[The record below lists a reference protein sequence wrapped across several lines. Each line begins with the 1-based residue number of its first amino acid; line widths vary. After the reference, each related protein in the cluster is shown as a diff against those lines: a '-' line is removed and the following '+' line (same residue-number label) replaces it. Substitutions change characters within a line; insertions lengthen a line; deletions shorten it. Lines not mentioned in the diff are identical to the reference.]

1 MSNRFYICKVCKN
14 TVGLIHAGEKPL
26 SCCGEWMTHMPI
38 RNEKEAEQKHKPR
51 VTVANNK
58 VTVDVGTVMHPQ
70 TDSHGISWIY
80 LETDRGGQ
88 RKRLLPNTKP
98 VAEFALYDEKPKAA
112 YSYCNMHGL
121 WKTDIDG

>member
-1 MSNRFYICKVCKN
+1 MSNRFYICRICKN

-38 RNEKEAEQKHKPR
+38 RNEKEAEEKHKPK
-51 VTVANNK
+51 VTVSGNK
-58 VTVDVGTVMHPQ
+58 VKVDVGTVMHPT

-88 RKRLLPNTKP
+88 RKRLQPGSTP
-98 VAEFALYDEKPKAA
+98 TAEFALLNEKPTAA
-112 YSYCNMHGL
+112 YSFCNMHGL